1 MGEKLKQGLHS
12 VSRKELLKAMDKYD
26 GDLQI
31 ITEIMRE
38 NSTEAEFIG
47 CELVLEL
54 IRQVQGELEDAV
66 IPELSITK
74 LKTLRLESD
83 RSEGEE

>member
-1 MGEKLKQGLHS
+1 MGGKLKQGVQAL
-12 VSRKELLKAMDKYD
+12 SRKELLKAMDRYD
-26 GDLQI
+26 GDLQV

-38 NSTEAEFIG
+38 NSKEAEFIG

-54 IRQVQGELEDAV
+54 IRQVQGELDDAV
-66 IPELSITK
+66 VPELSITK

-83 RSEGEE
+83 RSGT